1 MTDEYT
7 QFCSVNMM
15 NTPLSQM
22 KTNEFQIE
30 SWSHKIKGKKE
41 KKEKKEKGTERE
53 R

>member
-1 MTDEYT
+1 
-7 QFCSVNMM
+7 MM

-41 KKEKKEKGTERE
+41 KKRKRNRERE
-53 R
+53 MKIDC

>member
-1 MTDEYT
+1 
-7 QFCSVNMM
+7 M

>member
-41 KKEKKEKGTERE
+41 KKEKGTERE